1 MLNLFNQQ
9 TAISKYST
17 YQKVNGVDFDQ
28 ADFYSH
34 KLNFDQLIQEQGIVK
49 DPRFLQDNAF
59 QTPILARFGVKFL
72 F

>member
-1 MLNLFNQQ
+1 M
-9 TAISKYST
+9 
-17 YQKVNGVDFDQ
+17 DFDQ

-34 KLNFDQLIQEQGIVK
+34 KLNFDQLIQEQGIQQ
-49 DPRFLQDNAF
+49 DPRFLQNNAY